1 MLVGVTDHIHNRPT
15 LLGEKQNPAPINL
28 EVGLVVRTAWT
39 LGRRAKALY
48 PAAYQKRLP
57 RIFSLYP
64 SYNTDSAVP
73 VHKVDAHEELNRI
86 LDELNARVYA
96 KFSMIRV
103 E

>member
-1 MLVGVTDHIHNRPT
+1 MSGHLHNRPT
-15 LLGEKQNPAPINL
+15 LLTEKENPAPINL

-48 PAAYQKRLP
+48 PVAYRKRLP

-64 SYNTDSAVP
+64 GYNTDCAIP
-73 VHKVDAHEELNRI
+73 VHKVDADEALNRI
-86 LDELNARVYA
+86 LDELNARVYT
-96 KFSMIRV
+96 KFSMLRA